1 VNELLQAFI
10 FTFIPLFIV
19 IDPLGSAPLVIAIT
33 EGMSQQRRRK
43 TIHLAALTAAAVGL
57 VFLFF
62 GRFILAVLDI
72 SVGSF
77 AIAGGIILLVL
88 SVNFMTTGRMTEVTR
103 EDIMAAVVPIGT
115 PLTVGPATI
124 TALLLLSGQFPLAVV
139 LVAFVANIIITWA
152 IFMLGNQIVS
162 VIGQGGLRV
171 ISRVFSLLL
180 AAIAVSMIIQGLEL
194 IGVLNAA
201 GAQP

>member
-1 VNELLQAFI
+1 MDWLQAFI
-10 FTFIPLFIV
+10 FTFVPLFIV
-19 IDPLGSAPLVIAIT
+19 IDPLGCVPLVIAAT
-33 EGMSQQRRRK
+33 EGMSQQQRRK

-57 VFLFF
+57 IFLFF

-77 AIAGGIILLVL
+77 AIAGGIVLLLL
-88 SVNFMTTGRMTEVTR
+88 SVNYMTTGRMTEVTR
-103 EDIMAAVVPIGT
+103 EDVTAAVVPIGT

-124 TALLLLSGQFPLAVV
+124 STLLLLSAQFPLYLV
-139 LVAFVANIIITWA
+139 LISFVLNIIITWV

-162 VIGQGGLRV
+162 IIGQGGLRA

-180 AAIAVSMIIQGLEL
+180 AAFAVSMIIHGLDL
-194 IGVLNAA
+194 IGILNVR
-201 GAQP
+201 P

>member
-1 VNELLQAFI
+1 
-10 FTFIPLFIV
+10 
-19 IDPLGSAPLVIAIT
+19 
-33 EGMSQQRRRK
+33 
-43 TIHLAALTAAAVGL
+43 
-57 VFLFF
+57 
-62 GRFILAVLDI
+62 
-72 SVGSF
+72 
-77 AIAGGIILLVL
+77 
-88 SVNFMTTGRMTEVTR
+88 
-103 EDIMAAVVPIGT
+103 
-115 PLTVGPATI
+115 
-124 TALLLLSGQFPLAVV
+124 V

-194 IGVLNAA
+194 IGILNAA

>member
-1 VNELLQAFI
+1 MNELLQAFI

-19 IDPLGSAPLVIAIT
+19 IDLLGSAPLVIAIT

-57 VFLFF
+57 IFLFF
-62 GRFILAVLDI
+62 GRFILAVLNI

-88 SVNFMTTGRMTEVTR
+88 SVNFMTTGRMTEVTQ

-139 LVAFVANIIITWA
+139 LVAFVVNIIITWA

-194 IGVLNAA
+194 IGILNAA
-201 GAQP
+201 GA

>member
-1 VNELLQAFI
+1 MNDLLQAFL

-19 IDPLGSAPLVIAIT
+19 IDPLGTVALVIAVT
-33 EGMSQQRRRK
+33 EGMSRQRRRK
-43 TIHLAALTAAAVGL
+43 TIHLAALTAAVVGL

-62 GRFILAVLDI
+62 GKFILAVLDI

-103 EDIMAAVVPIGT
+103 EDILAAVVPIGT

-124 TALLLLSGQFPLAVV
+124 TALLLLSARFPLWAV
-139 LVAFVANIIITWA
+139 LLSFILNIIITWA
-152 IFMLGNQIVS
+152 IFMLGNRIVS
-162 VIGQGGLRV
+162 LIGQGGLKA
-171 ISRVFSLLL
+171 ISRIFSLLL
-180 AAIAVSMIIQGLEL
+180 AAIAVSMIIEGLEL
-194 IGVLNAA
+194 IGVLKV
-201 GAQP
+201 GV